1 MQLKATVVS
10 IDHGILRYIGVVDYA
25 VLTVGNEGMDFHIV
39 VGREPLMQNI
49 FTVGSPQDST
59 VQDTAVLKG
68 IRQAGDIDAA
78 AIAEAV
84 CCHLHFLILLNQD
97 LSTFVSKDALL
108 AFAEVHLTGHIRQDE
123 VIGIALPVVLI
134 VVQGEAGFLL
144 HTQNRS
150 QLQVMTLVL
159 MTGRLT
165 NTDKA
170 AAVMDKLTNCGRN
183 SGI

>member
-1 MQLKATVVS
+1 MQLEAAVVGVDSS
-10 IDHGILRYIGVVDYA
+10 ILGYIGVVDHA
-25 VLTVGNEGMDFHIV
+25 VLGVRNEGMDFHIV
-39 VGREPLMQNI
+39 VGREPLVEN
-49 FTVGSPQDST
+49 FLTVSSPQDRA
-59 VQDTAVLKG
+59 VQNTAVLKG
-68 IRQAGDIDAA
+68 VRQAGDINAA

-170 AAVMDKLTNCGRN
+170 AAVMDKLANCGRN